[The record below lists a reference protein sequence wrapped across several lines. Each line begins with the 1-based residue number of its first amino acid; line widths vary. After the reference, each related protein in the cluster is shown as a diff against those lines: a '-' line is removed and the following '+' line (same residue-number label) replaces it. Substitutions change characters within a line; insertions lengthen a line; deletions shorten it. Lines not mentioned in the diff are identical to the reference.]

1 MTKSAMK
8 TRLRD
13 SLAAIRKTVQEGGTD
28 WVADNYYLIHRYEK
42 LPQKGGCFRYP
53 STAELMAAYLAEN
66 GGTCKEE
73 SLCRFLAEH
82 GREKPLSYG
91 EISAVPAALAY
102 CAITRIGDICKGEK
116 NAALLPEAVGV
127 LRELSEIR
135 ISPLFSAA
143 WQAEG
148 VLEAEEQ
155 DYVLFSPET
164 KAAYRKTLSK
174 RAKKHRRSEKEE
186 ALQLVKAAKRDAV
199 AVGNLLFPQK
209 VSPLPRMVWFSLF
222 FLFTALGGWLFYWWF
237 GWLFLPLLLPLG
249 AGVAPLCDRLTAP
262 LCKRPAPLRLQLP
275 HIPDRAR
282 TVVAVATLF
291 SKKEDYVERLER
303 FYYLNREENLSFCL
317 LADLPAAKEART
329 AEDEELIRHAKASID
344 ELNKRHGERFFL
356 LYRDRAKQDDGSF
369 GGKERKRGAVG
380 MLIRRLCGLEVG
392 YLHGKAPTGAGYLL
406 TLDGDTE
413 LSPGILRELIGVALH
428 PANRSFGVIQPGV
441 HTELYSSYRTYFTRL
456 ISGNAGV
463 SFYERAC
470 FDRNMSLFGE
480 GIFCGKGLIDLQK
493 FRPAMDLPEGR
504 ILSHDLPEGGIA
516 GTLLVSDLALS
527 DSVPGTPAAWDKR
540 AHRWIR
546 GDVQNLYFLFHGE
559 YPLSRVSRR
568 QILWNLFRHLA
579 PVSAMLVLALG
590 ALLVKKEFPALLL
603 VCAAYSYLLLPFL
616 AGLLR
621 DLLWGRPFFFRH
633 AFTAGI
639 SALAEGILRLFLDL
653 ASSAKQAFLALDGVI
668 RSLWRMLV
676 SKKRLLEWTTAA
688 DAEGTK
694 STLLYSLQKGLPGA
708 VFGCLL
714 FLLGNSSVYRL
725 LGLVFFLSPLIDTL
739 LSRPLSRGGAVRKVY
754 PSPKEAA
761 LLRRHAKDAFRFF
774 TDTVSAD
781 THFLP
786 PDNLQLSPFHDLAM
800 RTSPTNVGM
809 YLTSLLAGYDLGFM
823 DGKETADRLERT
835 LATVEGLPKFRG
847 NLYNWYDLKTLSV
860 LGEGFV
866 SFVDSGNLVVC
877 LLAVAEGLAEYKDRE
892 ERFPALEAQC
902 RRLAEETDLGVFYNE
917 KKDLFSLGWSDKKQA
932 LENGCYDLLM
942 SEARTACYYA
952 VAAGIAP
959 KKHWYA
965 LGRTVAEDKGYVGM
979 VSWSGTM
986 FEYLMPQLFL
996 PIYRNSFGEETFLF
1010 LLHAQRKAAV
1020 NKLWG
1025 VSESAYYAF
1034 DGGLHYRYH
1043 AHGVRKLALRRD
1055 ARGETVISPYSSYL
1069 ALAVSPSAAVKN
1081 LEALESRGMYGRYGL
1096 YEAFDMTLVRSKQG
1110 VAVQS
1115 YMAHH
1120 VGMSITAMANALL
1133 DGIFVK
1139 RFMADP
1145 RMRAA
1150 GGLLQE
1156 KLPPNPARI
1165 SDDLRTPG
1173 RKRPAGLPSFAGEST
1188 PTDFASPKAALLAKG
1203 GFSAAISSLGHLSL
1217 RKDGIL
1223 LNECRPM
1230 RYSAAHTL
1238 TVGFPFQ
1245 GKMEGCT
1252 PFFGEGAYS
1261 FEADGE
1267 SVSLLSGSKEFSG
1280 KVQFSFCKRAD
1291 CFRVEAV
1298 CEHRKP
1304 REVLFAFTPV
1314 LEEERAYDAHPAFSK
1329 LFIQSEYDAE
1339 TRILYFSR
1347 RGRKNGKILCYLGVG
1362 LKEAGEFS
1370 FCTNKDGFPTE
1381 GLNHPAA
1388 LDLPLDGKTGVCIDP
1403 FCVVRTSPRG
1413 SGKATLLLS
1422 MAGTKEEVQNAILT
1436 ARRETESFP
1445 ATASAEAC
1453 DLLGRLMFPRSPASG
1468 DFPIYRREML
1478 WKYGISGDYPLLG
1491 MEAGEAHGEEAR
1503 RLMSGFLE
1511 LARAGIRTELLL
1523 LPKGDGQYFRPVE
1536 KGLLAL
1542 AEELEL
1548 GGFLGVR
1555 GGIFLLR
1562 EEQLEPSLGAL
1573 LPSLCAVWRQP
1584 SKVEKGLRPAPV
1596 HRFTPPILAGAP
1608 VEVPLPEN
1616 AFPTA
1621 DGFGEEQGYTL
1632 LKHRRPAGV
1641 RAFVLAGKQ
1650 AGSIV
1655 TASSLGYTFLGNAQ
1669 QHRLTPAPGD
1679 PSALSPGEVLYLR
1692 LGGRLYDLAACA
1704 GKVFWG
1710 NGIACWEGSLEG
1722 LSYRVVAFCC
1732 KEKPFKVVRVMIS
1745 RGSGSGGELLFC
1757 LRPAMGSG
1765 VTPNPCLWKTERG
1778 GAILFRSGHDPAFD
1792 RGVGLLYAK
1801 GATPLYSSEE
1811 LYGIPSESGFFDL
1824 VGLSLRYNYATFLL
1838 GGGAEENQET
1848 LLAQAAE
1855 LSAEAE
1861 QAGAEAFASE
1871 MRPPVEIFTRSRGQ
1885 NLFLNRCLPYQIAA
1899 SRFYARASFRQS
1911 GGAYGFRDQ
1920 LQDCLALVYAK
1931 PAEVRAH
1938 ILRCCEHQYE
1948 EGDVQHWWHEGG
1960 RGIRTTC
1967 SDDLLWLPLVVAD
1980 YVKKTGDE
1988 SILAAQAGY
1997 LASPPLTGEN
2007 ERYELPAKSFLSET
2021 VLLHCLRAFAKG
2033 DNRGKHGLILMGIC
2047 DWNDAFSAVGAK
2059 GKGESVFS
2067 TFLYVVSAKAFLP
2080 ILRKEDPESAAHLEQ
2095 TAAELLASAEK
2106 HAFDGDRY
2114 LRAFCDDGHVLG
2126 KAGNKECAIDVLSQ
2140 AFALFAGADEA
2151 RCRIALETAKKEL
2164 YDPRHKL
2171 LKLFSPPFDKGDT
2184 PAGYVRGYPPGIR
2197 ENGGQYTHAAIW
2209 GAKAFLETGDVETAL
2224 ELLAGANPLLRNATP
2239 GEAERYRS
2247 EAYAMC
2253 ADIYG
2258 GQWAGRGGWSF
2269 YTGSAGWYYKVFFED
2284 VLGIRLSAGNR
2295 ILELCPRIPHQ
2306 TVLRF
2311 HGRITVTVSTDTED
2325 TMDGVPVTFPVVLP
2339 DGEHTVTAKI
2349 RL

>member
-8 TRLRD
+8 NRLRD

-42 LPQKGGCFRYP
+42 LPQRGGCFRYP
-53 STAELMAAYLAEN
+53 SAAELIAAYLSEQGWRAE
-66 GGTCKEE
+66 EE
-73 SLCRFLAEH
+73 SLCRFLAEQ
-82 GREKPLSYG
+82 GQEKPLSYG

-102 CAITRIGDICKGEK
+102 CAITRMGDICKGEK

-148 VLEAEEQ
+148 VLEAEEK
-155 DYVLFSPET
+155 DYSLFSPET
-164 KAAYRKTLSK
+164 KAAYRKALSK
-174 RAKKHRRSEKEE
+174 RARKHRRSEKEE
-186 ALQLVKAAKRDAV
+186 ALLLAEEAKKKTV
-199 AVGNLLFPQK
+199 AIGALLFPRR
-209 VSPLPRMVWFSLF
+209 VSPLPRVVWFLLF
-222 FLFTALGGWLFYWWF
+222 FLLTALGGWLFYWWF

-262 LCKRPAPLRLQLP
+262 LCKRPAPLRLQLGE
-275 HIPDRAR
+275 IPDHGR

-291 SKKEDYVERLER
+291 SEKQDYVERLER
-303 FYYLNREENLSFCL
+303 FYYLNREDNLSFCL
-317 LADLPAAKEART
+317 LADLPAADSPHTDRDDT
-329 AEDEELIRHAKASID
+329 LIRNAKAAID

-356 LYRDRAKQDDGSF
+356 LYRHRDRQDDGSF

-380 MLIRRLCGLEVG
+380 MLIRRLCGLEEG
-392 YLHGKAPTGAGYLL
+392 ILHGKAPGGVRFLL

-428 PANRSFGVIQPGV
+428 PANKSFGVIQPGV

-480 GIFCGKGLIDLQK
+480 GIFCGKGLINLQK

-516 GTLLVSDLALS
+516 GTLLVCDIALS

-568 QILWNLFRHLA
+568 QILWNVFRHLA
-579 PVSAMLVLALG
+579 PVSAMLALALG
-590 ALLVKKEFPALLL
+590 ALLVKKEFSALLL

-639 SALAEGILRLFLDL
+639 SALAEGILRLALDL
-653 ASSAKQAFLALDGVI
+653 VSSAKQAFLTLDGVI

-739 LSRPLSRGGAVRKVY
+739 LSRPLSRGGAVRKVSL
-754 PSPKEAA
+754 SPKEAG
-761 LLRRHAKDAFRFF
+761 LLRRHARDAFGFF
-774 TDTVSAD
+774 TDTVSAH

-823 DGKETADRLERT
+823 DEKETADRLERT

-847 NLYNWYDLKTLSV
+847 NLYNWYDLKDLSV

-877 LLAVAEGLAEYKDRE
+877 LLAVAEGLAEYGDRE

-902 RRLAEETDLGVFYNE
+902 RRLVENTDLGVFYNE
-917 KKDLFSLGWSDKKQA
+917 KKDLFSLGWNGQKQT
-932 LENGCYDLLM
+932 LEGGCYDLLM
-942 SEARTACYYA
+942 SEARTACYFA

-965 LGRTVAEDKGYVGM
+965 LGRTVAEDRGYVGM

-1055 ARGETVISPYSSYL
+1055 VRGETVISPYSSYL
-1069 ALAVSPSAAVKN
+1069 ALAVSPSAAAKN
-1081 LEALESRGMYGRYGL
+1081 LEALETRGMYGRYGL
-1096 YEAFDMTLVRSKQG
+1096 YEAFDMTPLRSKQG

-1120 VGMSITAMANALL
+1120 MGMSITAMANALL

-1145 RMRAA
+1145 RMSAA
-1150 GGLLQE
+1150 RGLLQE

-1165 SDDLRTPG
+1165 SDALRSPG
-1173 RKRPAGLPSFAGEST
+1173 KKLPPGLPSFAGEVT

-1203 GFSAAISSLGHLSL
+1203 GFSAAISSLGHISL
-1217 RKDGIL
+1217 QKDGIL
-1223 LNECRPM
+1223 LNECRPL

-1238 TVGFPFQ
+1238 TVGFPYE

-1261 FEADGE
+1261 FEADGT
-1267 SVSLLSGSKEFSG
+1267 SVSLISASKAFSG

-1304 REVLFAFTPV
+1304 REVLFAFEPV
-1314 LEEERAYDAHPAFSK
+1314 LEESRAYDSHPAFSK
-1329 LFIQSEYDAE
+1329 LFIQSEYDE
-1339 TRILYFSR
+1339 EKQILYFSR
-1347 RGRKNGKILCYLGVG
+1347 RGRKNGKILHYLGVG
-1362 LKEAGEFS
+1362 LKEEGAFT
-1370 FCTNKDGFPTE
+1370 FCTNKDGFPPE
-1381 GLNHPAA
+1381 GLNLPSA

-1403 FCVVRTSPRG
+1403 FCVIRAAPRSG
-1413 SGKATLLLS
+1413 GKATLLIS
-1422 MAGTKEEVQNAILT
+1422 MASTKEECQNAILT
-1436 ARRETESFP
+1436 ARREKDSFP
-1445 ATASAEAC
+1445 ATASPEAC
-1453 DLLGRLMFPRSPASG
+1453 ALLGKVMFPKSPLPGA
-1468 DFPIYRREML
+1468 FPTYRREML
-1478 WKYGISGDYPLLG
+1478 WKYGVSGDYPLLG

-1503 RLMSGFLE
+1503 RMMRGFLE

-1523 LPKGDGQYFRPVE
+1523 LPVGDGQYFRPVE
-1536 KGLLAL
+1536 KALLTL

-1562 EEQLEPSLGAL
+1562 EEQSDPSLREL
-1573 LPSLCAVWRQP
+1573 LPSLCAVWKQP
-1584 SKVEKGLRPAPV
+1584 AKVEKGEHPAPIQG
-1596 HRFTPPILAGAP
+1596 FTPPVTEGLPID
-1608 VEVPLPEN
+1608 VPTPKD
-1616 AFPTA
+1616 AFATA
-1621 DGFGEEQGYTL
+1621 DGFGEAKGYTL
-1632 LKHRRPAGV
+1632 LKSRNPSGV

-1650 AGSIV
+1650 MGSIV
-1655 TASSLGYTFLGNAQ
+1655 TASSLGYTFWQNAS

-1679 PSALSPGEVLYLR
+1679 PASLSPGEGLYLR
-1692 LGGRLYDLAACA
+1692 RDGKLYDLIACS

-1710 NGIACWEGSLEG
+1710 NGVAVWEGALEG
-1722 LSYRVVAFCC
+1722 LSYRATAFCC
-1732 KEKPFKVVRVMIS
+1732 REKPFKVVRVALS
-1745 RGSGSGGELLFC
+1745 TESGSGGELLYC

-1765 VTPNPCLWKTERG
+1765 VTPNPHLWKAERA

-1801 GATPLYSSEE
+1801 GAAPLYSAEA
-1811 LYGIPSESGFFDL
+1811 LYGIPTESGFFDL
-1824 VGLSLRYNYATFLL
+1824 VGLSLHGNHATFLL
-1838 GGGAEENQET
+1838 GGGEEQEA
-1848 LLAQAAE
+1848 LLTQAAQ
-1855 LSAEAE
+1855 LSAEGE
-1861 QAGAEAFASE
+1861 QAGAEAFAGE
-1871 MRPPVEIFTRSRGQ
+1871 MYPPAEIFTRSRGQ
-1885 NLFLNRCLPYQIAA
+1885 NLFLNRFLPYQIAA

-1931 PAEVRAH
+1931 PKEVREH

-1997 LASPPLTGEN
+1997 LSSPPLTGEN
-2007 ERYELPAKSFLSET
+2007 ERYELPAKSYLSET
-2021 VLLHCLRAFAKG
+2021 VLLHCLRAFAAADK
-2033 DNRGKHGLILMGIC
+2033 RGKHGLILMGIC

-2067 TFLYVVSAKAFLP
+2067 TFLYVVAAKAFLP
-2080 ILRKEDPESAAHLEQ
+2080 ILRKDDPDNAAKLEQ
-2095 TAAELLASAEK
+2095 TAMHLLASAEQY
-2106 HAFDGDRY
+2106 AFDGDRY

-2126 KAGNKECAIDVLSQ
+2126 KAGNKECAIDILSQ
-2140 AFALFAGADEA
+2140 AFALFAGADKD
-2151 RCRIALETAKKEL
+2151 RCQIALETAKREL
-2164 YDPRHKL
+2164 YDPRHKI
-2171 LKLFSPPFDKGDT
+2171 LKLFSPPFDRGDA

-2197 ENGGQYTHAAIW
+2197 ENGGQYTHAAVW
-2209 GAKAFLETGDVETAL
+2209 GAKAFLEMGDVETAL
-2224 ELLAGANPLLRNATP
+2224 EILAGANPLLRNANP
-2239 GEAERYRS
+2239 KEAEVYRS

-2253 ADIYG
+2253 ADIYS

-2295 ILELCPRIPHQ
+2295 VLELCPRIAHQ

-2311 HGRITVTVSTDTED
+2311 HGRITITVSTETED
-2325 TMDGVPVTFPVVLP
+2325 AMDGIPVTFPVVLP
-2339 DGEHTVTAKI
+2339 DGEHTITAKL
-2349 RL
+2349 R

>member
-1 MTKSAMK
+1 VTKSAMK

-42 LPQKGGCFRYP
+42 LPQRGGCFRYP
-53 STAELMAAYLAEN
+53 STAELIAAYLAEN
-66 GGTCKEE
+66 GGKCEEE
-73 SLCRFLAEH
+73 SLCRFLAEQ

-91 EISAVPAALAY
+91 EISAVPAALAF

-116 NAALLPEAVGV
+116 NASLLPEAIGL

-135 ISPLFSAA
+135 ISSLFSAS

-148 VLEAEEQ
+148 ILEKEEK
-155 DYVLFSPET
+155 DYPLFSPET

-209 VSPLPRMVWFSLF
+209 VSPLPRMVWLSLF

-249 AGVAPLCDRLTAP
+249 AGVAPLCDRFTAP
-262 LCKRPAPLRLQLP
+262 LCKRPAPLRLQLSR
-275 HIPDRAR
+275 IPEEGR

-291 SKKEDYVERLER
+291 SEKEDYAERLER

-317 LADLPAAKEART
+317 LADLPAAKEAHT
-329 AEDEELIRHAKASID
+329 QKDDALIRRAKDAID
-344 ELNKRHGERFFL
+344 QLNRRHGERFFL
-356 LYRDRAKQDDGSF
+356 LYRDRTKQDDGSY

-380 MLIRRLCGLEVG
+380 MLIRRLGGLEAG
-392 YLHGKAPTGAGYLL
+392 ILHGTVPGGVRYLL

-413 LSPGILRELIGVALH
+413 LSVGILRELVGVALH
-428 PANRSFGVIQPGV
+428 PVNKDFGVLQPGV
-441 HTELYSSYRTYFTRL
+441 HTELYSSYRTFFTRL

-470 FDRNMSLFGE
+470 FDRNMSLYGE
-480 GIFCGKGLIDLQK
+480 GIFCGKGLINLQK
-493 FRPAMDLPEGR
+493 FRPAMELPQGR
-504 ILSHDLPEGGIA
+504 VLSHDLPEGGIA

-559 YPLSRVSRR
+559 YPLSPVSRR
-568 QILWNLFRHLA
+568 QILWNLFRHLT
-579 PVSAMLVLALG
+579 PVFAVTAVTLG
-590 ALLVKKEFPALLL
+590 ALFLRGEVPALLL

-621 DLLWGRPFFFRH
+621 DLFWGKPFLFRH

-639 SALAEGILRLFLDL
+639 SAVAESVLRLALDL
-653 ASSAKQAFLALDGVI
+653 TSSAKQAFLALDGVC
-668 RSLWRMLV
+668 RSLWRMLI
-676 SKKRLLEWTTAA
+676 SKQRLLEWTTAA

-694 STLLYSLQKGLPGA
+694 NTLLYSLRKGLPGA
-708 VFGCLL
+708 VLGCLL
-714 FLLGNSSVYRL
+714 FLFGGGSVYRL
-725 LGLVFFLSPLIDTL
+725 LGLVFFLSPLADTL
-739 LSRPLSRGGAVRKVY
+739 LSRPLSSGGAVRKVRLT
-754 PSPKEAA
+754 PREASV
-761 LLRRHAKDAFRFF
+761 LRRHAGDAIRFF
-774 TDTVSAD
+774 TDTVSAE

-786 PDNLQLSPFHDLAM
+786 PDNLQLSPFYDLAM

-809 YLTSLLAGYDLGFM
+809 YLTSVLAAFDLGFM
-823 DGKETADRLERT
+823 DAKETADRLERT

-847 NLYNWYDLKTLSV
+847 NLYNWYDLKDLSV

-877 LLAVAEGLAEYKDRE
+877 LQAVAGGLAEHGEKE

-902 RRLAEETDLGVFYNE
+902 RRLAEETELSFFYNE
-917 KKDLFSLGWSDKKQA
+917 RKNLFSLGWNSQKQA
-932 LENGCYDLLM
+932 LEGGCYDLFM

-952 VAAGIAP
+952 VATGAAP

-965 LGRTVAEDKGYVGM
+965 LGRAVASDKGYVGM

-996 PIYRNSFGEETFLF
+996 PIYRNSFTEESLLF
-1010 LLHAQRKAAV
+1010 ALRAQRKAAV
-1020 NKLWG
+1020 KKLWG

-1055 ARGETVISPYSSYL
+1055 VRGETVLSPYSSYL
-1069 ALAVSPSAAVKN
+1069 ALAVSPAAAVKN
-1081 LEALESRGMYGRYGL
+1081 LEAMEWRGMYGKYGL
-1096 YEAFDMTLVRSKQG
+1096 YEALDLTPMRSKQG

-1120 VGMSITAMANALL
+1120 MGMSITAMANALL
-1133 DGIFVK
+1133 DGVFVK
-1139 RFMADP
+1139 RFMSDP
-1145 RMRAA
+1145 RIGAA
-1150 GGLLQE
+1150 RGLLQE
-1156 KLPPNPARI
+1156 KLPPSPKRV
-1165 SDDLRTPG
+1165 SDELRASPKKLPVG
-1173 RKRPAGLPSFAGEST
+1173 VPSFAGESVR
-1188 PTDFASPKAALLAKG
+1188 TDLAAPKAVLLRRN
-1203 GFSAAISSLGHLSL
+1203 GFSAAVTSLGHVSL
-1217 RKDGIL
+1217 RKNGLL
-1223 LNECRPM
+1223 LNECRTE
-1230 RYSAAHTL
+1230 RFSAAHTL
-1238 TVGFPFQ
+1238 TVGFPCK
-1245 GKMEGCT
+1245 GRMDGCT

-1261 FEADGE
+1261 FETDGT
-1267 SVSLLSGSKEFSG
+1267 SVGLVSSSKAFSG

-1298 CEHRKP
+1298 CEHRKQG
-1304 REVLFAFTPV
+1304 EVLFAFEPV

-1329 LFIQSEYDAE
+1329 LFIESAYDGE
-1339 TRILYFSR
+1339 KRILYFSR
-1347 RGRKNGKILCYLGVG
+1347 RGRKNGKTLCYLAAA
-1362 LKEAGEFS
+1362 LKEEGDFT

-1381 GLNHPAA
+1381 GLNTPAA
-1388 LDLPLDGKTGVCIDP
+1388 LDLPLDGKTGVCVDP
-1403 FCVVRTSPRG
+1403 FCVIRTAPGAGGR
-1413 SGKATLLLS
+1413 ATLLIAPGS
-1422 MAGTKEEVQNAILT
+1422 TREEAQNAILT
-1436 ARRETESFP
+1436 ARQEKASYP

-1453 DLLGRLMFPRSPASG
+1453 TVLTHLLFPRSPAPGS
-1468 DFPIYRREML
+1468 FPAYRRDML
-1478 WKYGISGDYPLLG
+1478 WKHGVSGDYPLLG
-1491 MEAGEAHGEEAR
+1491 MAAGESDTEEAR
-1503 RLMSGFLE
+1503 KLMLGFRE
-1511 LARAGIRTELLL
+1511 LSEAGIRTELLL
-1523 LPKGDGQYFRPVE
+1523 IPTGDGQYFRPVE
-1536 KGLLAL
+1536 KKLLAL

-1548 GGFLGVR
+1548 NGFLGMR

-1562 EEQLEPSLGAL
+1562 EEQAEEL
-1573 LPSLCAVWRQP
+1573 LPLLPELCCLWKQPAKMEKSHHPTPIYGFAPAVTEGDP
-1584 SKVEKGLRPAPV
+1584 MEEDV
-1596 HRFTPPILAGAP
+1596 
-1608 VEVPLPEN
+1608 PEN
-1616 AFPTA
+1616 AFATA
-1621 DGFGEEQGYTL
+1621 DGFGDAKGYTL
-1632 LKHRRPAGV
+1632 EKGRRPAGV
-1641 RAFVLAGKQ
+1641 RAYVLTGQQ

-1655 TASSLGYTFLGNAQ
+1655 TASSMGYTFWKNAQ

-1679 PSALSPGEVLYLR
+1679 PGSLSFGERLYLR
-1692 LGGRLYDLAACA
+1692 RNGKLYDLAACA
-1704 GKVFWG
+1704 GRVRLEQG
-1710 NGIACWEGSLEG
+1710 VACWEGSVEG
-1722 LSYRVVAFCC
+1722 LPYRVVAFCC
-1732 KEKPFKVVRVMIS
+1732 REKPFKVLRVMLS
-1745 RGSGSGGELLFC
+1745 PSSGVPGELIYC

-1765 VTPNPCLWKTERG
+1765 VTPNPRLWKAERA
-1778 GAILFRSGHDPAFD
+1778 GAIVFRSGHDPAFE
-1792 RGVGLLYAK
+1792 RGVGVLYAK
-1801 GATPLYSSEE
+1801 GATPLYSAEA
-1811 LYGIPSESGFFDL
+1811 LYGLPEEGDFFDA

-1838 GGGAEENQET
+1838 GGGEEEELPG
-1848 LLAQAAE
+1848 LLTQAAE

-1861 QAGAEAFASE
+1861 QAGAVSFARE
-1871 MRPPVEIFTRSRGQ
+1871 MRPPVEIRTRSTGQ
-1885 NLFLNRCLPYQIAA
+1885 NLFLNTFLPYQIAA

-1931 PAEVRAH
+1931 PKEVREH

-1988 SILAAQAGY
+1988 SILSAQAGY
-1997 LASPPLTGEN
+1997 LSSPPLTGEN
-2007 ERYELPAKSFLSET
+2007 ERYELPAKSYLSET
-2021 VLLHCLRAFAKG
+2021 VLLHCLRAFAGADK
-2033 DNRGKHGLILMGIC
+2033 RGKHGLILMGIC

-2067 TFLYVVSAKAFLP
+2067 TFLYVVAAKAFLP
-2080 ILRKEDPESAAHLEQ
+2080 FLRKEDPESAAHLAA
-2095 TAAELLASAEK
+2095 TAAELLENGEK

-2114 LRAFCDDGHVLG
+2114 LRAFCDDGHILG
-2126 KAGNKECAIDVLSQ
+2126 KAGNTECAIDILSQ
-2140 AFALFAGADEA
+2140 AFALFAGANRK
-2151 RCRIALETAKKEL
+2151 RCETALETAKREL
-2164 YDPRHKL
+2164 FDPRHKI

-2184 PAGYVRGYPPGIR
+2184 PAGYVRGYPPGVR

-2209 GAKAFLETGDVETAL
+2209 GAKAFLEMGDKETAL
-2224 ELLAGANPLLRNATP
+2224 EILAGANPLLRNANP
-2239 GEAERYRS
+2239 KEAALYRS

-2269 YTGSAGWYYKVFFED
+2269 YTGSAAWYYKVFFED

-2295 ILELCPRIPHQ
+2295 ILELCPRIAYEG
-2306 TVLRF
+2306 TLCF
-2311 HGRITVTVSTDTED
+2311 HGRILLRITHETED
-2325 TMDGVPVTFPVVLP
+2325 TLDGVPVTFPVVLP

-2349 RL
+2349 RP